1 MESNLKKKKR
11 KLSNINLERDD
22 KRMIRK
28 KAKELVDTENQYL
41 HLVVTSKMD
50 DCSEADINDVKR
62 LN

>member
-1 MESNLKKKKR
+1 
-11 KLSNINLERDD
+11 
-22 KRMIRK
+22 MIRK